1 MKTEA
6 EILKEVRES
15 HPIKKEVI
23 KEIERQKTP
32 NDDEVCIKFN
42 KNEILKFI
50 NNWDKEGLEKYAGL
64 EVMKALKI

>member
-6 EILKEVRES
+6 EILKEVREN

-50 NNWDKEGLEKYAGL
+50 NNWDKEGLEKYTGL